1 MGFVA
6 VVIGYLLGSFPS
18 AYIVARLRKGIDI
31 RDFEAGNVGAGNV
44 YRNVGLKEA
53 IVVGIADI
61 AKGAGAI
68 LVAQAMGVSQ
78 PWVLGAGFSALLG
91 HNFPVYIGF
100 RGGKGSATLV
110 GIFAVL
116 TPMAMVISLGILAI
130 PFIITRNNAFSL
142 FIGFVFLPLIIW
154 LTGGSLALV
163 FYSLGVL
170 VFLMARSFS
179 TVKKAWGEITK
190 GKAAAG
196 IQRFKDD

>member
-31 RDFEAGNVGAGNV
+31 RDFESGNVGAGNV
-44 YRNVGLKEA
+44 HRNVGLKEA
-53 IVVGIADI
+53 FIVGIADI

-68 LVAQAMGVSQ
+68 LIAQAMDVSQ
-78 PWVLGAGFSALLG
+78 PWVLGAGFSTLLG

-100 RGGKGSATLV
+100 RGGKGSAALV
-110 GIFAVL
+110 GIFLVL
-116 TPMAMVISLGILAI
+116 TPIAMLISVGILLI
-130 PFIITRNNAFSL
+130 PLLITRNNAFSL

-154 LTGGSLALV
+154 LSGGSLALV

-170 VFLMARSFS
+170 IFLIARSFS
-179 TVKKAWGEITK
+179 TVKNALREATK
-190 GKAAAG
+190 GKAT
-196 IQRFKDD
+196 RFKDV